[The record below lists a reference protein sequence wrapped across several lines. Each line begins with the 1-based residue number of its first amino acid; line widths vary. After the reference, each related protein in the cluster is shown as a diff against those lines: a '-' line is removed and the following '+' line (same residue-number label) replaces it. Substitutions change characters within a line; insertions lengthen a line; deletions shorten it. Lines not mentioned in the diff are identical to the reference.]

1 MPARYQE
8 LLTTLRQAFPQ
19 PVSDPVHD
27 GYVVF
32 SLLRTLDRVDAL
44 KTKAPILGSPTEP
57 DYEAALAS
65 AIPAECHSTEEV
77 IPELVRYLEG
87 MLIWGHPR
95 SQMNV
100 VAYPSIASIIGV
112 VLPSMYNPNLCS
124 DESGRKFSEAEVRVA
139 AMIAR
144 LLNCNPEQVG
154 GLFTFGGTGT
164 LLYGLKVG
172 LEKAFPGAFH
182 TGMWRNKTRPVIV
195 ASEHSH
201 YACLNVA
208 GWLGIGQENVIR
220 VPTHSDNSIDLE
232 KLEDALRRLLDEEAR
247 IAAIVATMGSTD
259 AFGIDDLQA
268 MHAMRDRLVE
278 EYKLDYVP
286 HLHADS
292 VIGWAWA
299 VFTGYDFKANPLGFR
314 GRTLRA
320 IAATQRRMQ
329 HLHLADSL
337 GVDFHKTGFTPY
349 ISSLFLM
356 KQRDEFKP
364 IVRDRA
370 SMPYLFHSGTYHPGM
385 FSLETSR
392 SATGPMAA
400 LANLLLLGIEGFR
413 SLLGHSIEMAEL
425 LREQIA
431 ARPELTVAN
440 EENFGPVTLFRAYP
454 RNVDTFVI
462 KRRERTD
469 ESFRGQ
475 LQRYNEFNRRV
486 YQIVHD
492 RALEGH
498 GVAIGFTDSY
508 RLTDY
513 GEPVVALKS
522 YVLSPFAEAEQM
534 TSVIEHVLAAQAEV
548 EQEMGFDKE

>member
-8 LLTTLRQAFPQ
+8 ILTTLRQAFPQ

-44 KTKAPILGSPTEP
+44 KTKAPILGSPTTP
-57 DYEAALAS
+57 DYETAVASMMPAAS
-65 AIPAECHSTEEV
+65 STTEEV

-100 VAYPSIASIIGV
+100 VAYPTIASIIGT

-124 DESGRKFSEAEVRVA
+124 DESGRLFSEAEVRVA
-139 AMIAR
+139 GMIAQ
-144 LLNCNPEQVG
+144 LLRCNPERVG

-164 LLYGLKVG
+164 LLYGLKIG
-172 LEKAFPGAFH
+172 LEKAVPGIFES
-182 TGMWRNKTRPVIV
+182 GLCNKQQRPVIV

-208 GWLGIGQENVIR
+208 GWLGIGQNNVIR
-220 VPTHSDNSIDLE
+220 VRTHSDNSIDLE
-232 KLEDALRRLLDEEAR
+232 ALESTLRELLADGAR
-247 IAAIVATMGSTD
+247 IAAVVATMGSTD

-268 MHAMRDRLVE
+268 IHALRERLVD
-278 EYKLDYVP
+278 EYQLDYRP

-292 VIGWAWA
+292 VIGWAWC
-299 VFTGYDFKANPLGFR
+299 VFTDYDFKQNPLGFR

-320 IAATQRRMQ
+320 IASTQRRMQ

-337 GVDFHKTGFTPY
+337 GIDFHKTGFTPY
-349 ISSLFLM
+349 ISSLFLLNNREDL
-356 KQRDEFKP
+356 KE

-385 FSLETSR
+385 YSLETSR
-392 SATGPMAA
+392 SGTGPMAA
-400 LANLLLLGIEGFR
+400 LANLLLLGTEGFR
-413 SLLGHSIEMAEL
+413 TLLGHAVEMAEI
-425 LREQIA
+425 LRERIA

-440 EENFGPVTLFRAYP
+440 DENVGPVTLFRAYP

-469 ESFRGQ
+469 ESFRES
-475 LQRYNEFNRRV
+475 LRRYNEFNRRI

-492 RALEGH
+492 KALEGS
-498 GVAIGFTDSY
+498 GVLIGFTDGY
-508 RLTDY
+508 RHTDY

-522 YVLSPFAEAEQM
+522 YVLSPFAEEEQM
-534 TSVIEHVLAAQAEV
+534 TSVIEHVLAAQAIV
-548 EQEMGFDKE
+548 EREMGFDVE